1 MRVRF
6 LLIATLAAIV
16 CFTVSAQEQ
25 GVSDRLK
32 SLKAA
37 AVDEKAIPGGGPAS
51 ASGAMRDMAMVAN
64 NVTQVEGQ
72 IANQDFENARRFIR
86 QWMQN
91 TTSPQI
97 RKMLDDLLAEVEKLA
112 KDRDEKLRAKAKGLL
127 EKASAACL
135 AAKKEEDLAP
145 VMDEMRD
152 FVESELNTGRWRRSS
167 RWQQEFSNALQFMD
181 RWQEFVAAQAAGSL
195 DAALQ
200 ALQQLS
206 GYSSKL
212 VPRSKLMEIQK
223 ELAPKAFAGFKEQIA
238 KAGAQLAAAK
248 TAAQATEAADAI
260 STAYDDMNRFGG
272 SMPSS
277 LRMLFDGAQ
286 QAAREW
292 RAILQFEE
300 QGRPAMALQRLRN
313 LEQNNYSDFRILP
326 AATLV
331 TKRAALVKKMMEGAG
346 DAGSELTAEVDRV
359 VAGIKSGAD
368 LATARTKV
376 ERLQRIAGSE
386 GDPIQQSLYRLMS
399 DLALLETAYRQAQG
413 GGETASL
420 GAIPWRGGYSVEG
433 HPWQKPLAVLRETLL
448 AEVVQV
454 RFELP
459 EIAKAK
465 GTDLSAKLESLA
477 DEAFAKSDWTRLLCV
492 LNALRFSS
500 GIPDYVAAGASVSRA
515 GAAGEAAAVASLLSG
530 QNLEKAGQFS
540 AAAESY
546 RDVLRQT
553 GKRVPVKAATER
565 LLTISKD
572 HPEVAKDTPS
582 AR

>member
-6 LLIATLAAIV
+6 FLIATLTAATCLTI
-16 CFTVSAQEQ
+16 SAQEQ

-72 IANQDFENARRFIR
+72 IANQDFDNARRFIR

-91 TTSPQI
+91 TASPQI

-112 KDRDEKLRAKAKGLL
+112 KDRDEKLRTKARDILDR
-127 EKASAACL
+127 ASTACL

-145 VMDEMRD
+145 VMEEMRD
-152 FVESELNTGRWRRSS
+152 FMETELNSGRWRRAS
-167 RWQQEFSNALQFMD
+167 RWQQEFNNALQFMD
-181 RWQEFVAAQAAGSL
+181 RWQEFVAARAAGSL

-248 TAAQATEAADAI
+248 TASQAAEAADAI

-277 LRMLFDGAQ
+277 LRMLFEGAQ

-346 DAGSELTAEVDRV
+346 DAGSELAAEVDRV
-359 VAGIKSGAD
+359 VTGIKSGAD
-368 LATARTKV
+368 LAAARTKV
-376 ERLQRIAGSE
+376 ERLQRVAGSE
-386 GDPIQQSLYRLMS
+386 GDPIQQALYRLMS
-399 DLALLETAYRQAQG
+399 DLALLETVYRQAQG

-420 GAIPWRGGYSVEG
+420 GTVPWRGGYSVEG
-433 HPWQKPLAVLRETLL
+433 HPWQKPLAALREALL
-448 AEVVQV
+448 AEVVQA

-459 EIAKAK
+459 EMAKAK
-465 GTDLSAKLESLA
+465 GADLSSKLEGLA
-477 DEAFAKSDWTRLLCV
+477 DEAFAKSDWTRLLRV
-492 LNALRFSS
+492 LNALRFAS
-500 GIPDYVAAGASVSRA
+500 GLPDYTVPGMAAPRG
-515 GAAGEAAAVASLLSG
+515 GILGEAAAVGAFVAG
-530 QNLEKAGQFS
+530 QNLEQAGQYA
-540 AAAESY
+540 AAAECY
-546 RDVLRQT
+546 REVLKQS
-553 GKRVPVKAATER
+553 GKRVPTKVATER
-565 LLTISKD
+565 LLAITKE
-572 HPEVAKDTPS
+572 HPEVAKEGAP
-582 AR
+582 R

>member
-1 MRVRF
+1 MRVLF
-6 LLIATLAAIV
+6 FLIATLTAAT
-16 CFTVSAQEQ
+16 CLTASAQEQ

-37 AVDEKAIPGGGPAS
+37 AAEPALAGTPAS
-51 ASGAMRDMAMVAN
+51 ATGAMRDMAMVAN

-91 TTSPQI
+91 TASPQI
-97 RKMLDDLLAEVEKLA
+97 RKMLEDLLAEVEKLA
-112 KDRDEKLRAKAKGLL
+112 KDRDEKLRAKARDILDR
-127 EKASAACL
+127 ASAACL
-135 AAKKEEDLAP
+135 VAKKEEDLAP
-145 VMDEMRD
+145 VMEEMRD
-152 FVESELNTGRWRRSS
+152 FMESELNSGRWRRAS
-167 RWQQEFSNALQFMD
+167 RWQQEFNNALQFMD
-181 RWQEFVAAQAAGSL
+181 RWQEFVAARAAGSL

-223 ELAPKAFAGFKEQIA
+223 ELAPKAYAGFKEQIE
-238 KAGAQLAAAK
+238 KSGAQLAAAK
-248 TAAQATEAADAI
+248 TAAQAAEAADAI

-277 LRMLFDGAQ
+277 LRMLFEGAQ

-331 TKRAALVKKMMEGAG
+331 AKRAALVKKMMEGAG
-346 DAGSELTAEVDRV
+346 DAGSELVAEVDRV

-368 LATARTKV
+368 LANARTKV
-376 ERLQRIAGSE
+376 ERLQRVAGFE

-399 DLALLETAYRQAQG
+399 DLALLETVYRQAQG
-413 GGETASL
+413 GGETAGL
-420 GAIPWRGGYSVEG
+420 GTISWRGGYSVEG
-433 HPWQKPLAVLRETLL
+433 HPWQKPLAALRETLL
-448 AEVVQV
+448 AEVVRV

-459 EIAKAK
+459 EMAKAK
-465 GTDLSAKLESLA
+465 GADLSAKIEGLA
-477 DEAFAKSDWTRLLCV
+477 DEAFGKSDWTRLLRV
-492 LNALRFSS
+492 LNALRFAS
-500 GIPDYVAAGASVSRA
+500 GIPDYTAAGVAVPRGS
-515 GAAGEAAAVASLLSG
+515 AAGEAAAVASFLSG

-546 RDVLRQT
+546 REVLRQT

-565 LLTISKD
+565 LLAISKD
-572 HPEVAKDTPS
+572 HPEFAKEPPA